1 MLYLSVDEETQSME
15 DLKVTTFIM
24 HNWINIS
31 HHANERATEK
41 ITMGFFDDF
50 KGKSVAT
57 IVFTGTWAPFYHPCL
72 NPCFESTPNK
82 ILNKNWGKRH

>member
-41 ITMGFFDDF
+41 ITKWDSLM
-50 KGKSVAT
+50 
-57 IVFTGTWAPFYHPCL
+57 
-72 NPCFESTPNK
+72 
-82 ILNKNWGKRH
+82 ILKVNL

>member
-1 MLYLSVDEETQSME
+1 
-15 DLKVTTFIM
+15 
-24 HNWINIS
+24 
-31 HHANERATEK
+31 
-41 ITMGFFDDF
+41 MGFFDDF

-82 ILNKNWGKRH
+82 ILNKN